1 MLQPLL
7 FWSSL
12 PLASHF
18 VGPSATSADA
28 NDRQSKSCNIAFIHL
43 YPDMNCKPRSE
54 SKFDLPTVCIH
65 SKESYII
72 IYRRMPED

>member
-12 PLASHF
+12 SLASHF

-28 NDRQSKSCNIAFIHL
+28 NDRQSKSCNIHYYRGQILGYSDRIRAFSRSRFEKTLIL
-43 YPDMNCKPRSE
+43 YILIIRPNE
-54 SKFDLPTVCIH
+54 SRNK
-65 SKESYII
+65 
-72 IYRRMPED
+72 